1 MLPPSS
7 PSRQRLAASG
17 FTLIEMLVVL
27 LVLSVLAGLVGPM
40 VFRNVGDAKQQGAR
54 AQIELLG
61 LALDAYRLDNGVYPT
76 TEQGLA
82 ALWQAPTAAPVPT
95 RWRGPYTR
103 KLIPLDPWDRPYG
116 YRAPGE
122 RMPESYDLLSYGRDG
137 TPGGEDENADVV
149 SWEGGR

>member
-1 MLPPSS
+1 MLRPSS
-7 PSRQRLAASG
+7 PDARRAVG

-27 LVLSVLAGLVGPM
+27 LVISVLAGLVGPM

-61 LALDAYRLDNGVYPT
+61 LALDAYRLDNGRYPT

-82 ALWQAPTAAPVPT
+82 ALWQAPAVPPLAG

-103 KLIPLDPWDRPYG
+103 KGIPLDPWDRPYV

-122 RMPESYDLLSYGRDG
+122 QMPESYDLLSYGRDG
-137 TPGGEDENADVV
+137 TAGGTGEDADIL
-149 SWEGGR
+149 SWESGR